1 MVGRLPEGIIQEIK
15 SQRHNFNQCDSH
27 LTGTT
32 YLAFTFEIEKIKEHD
47 TVTVLQAGDILPVT
61 IIFLNKYPSI
71 FWIQIN

>member
-32 YLAFTFEIEKIKEHD
+32 YLAFTNAIEKSAKKLIMKGMG
-47 TVTVLQAGDILPVT
+47 L
-61 IIFLNKYPSI
+61 
-71 FWIQIN
+71 

>member
-32 YLAFTFEIEKIKEHD
+32 YLAFTSHHKAIGKKMTLFIIEITDPIIELAGKENEKTK
-47 TVTVLQAGDILPVT
+47 
-61 IIFLNKYPSI
+61 K
-71 FWIQIN
+71 